1 MQTLHVILDPNFGER
16 LNEIKSEPVWIIM
29 SPANEPVV
37 RSRWTTN
44 SEPDHLAGVTGFNWH
59 EGRTAEDRFLEEMDT
74 IDLHHGP
81 YSTKLP
87 YTILAVIGVQLTAT
101 IREVLMDNG
110 GFSEFTE
117 DPQGFT
123 AKRSLAEAQQLRREG
138 TIG

>member
-16 LNEIKSEPVWIIM
+16 LRGIESEPVWIIM
-29 SPANEPVV
+29 SPANDPVV
-37 RSRWTTN
+37 RSRWAATP
-44 SEPDHLAGVTGFNWH
+44 EPDHLAGVTGFKWQ

-87 YTILAVIGVQLTAT
+87 YTVLDVIGVQLNAT

-110 GFSEFTE
+110 GFSEFIE
-117 DPQGFT
+117 NSQGFT
-123 AKRSLAEAQQLRREG
+123 AKRSIAEAQRLRRE
-138 TIG
+138 